1 MMRLSGGGHSC
12 FRDSDEARLR
22 FKRKFWEKAVEIDDL
37 CGKDGAW
44 WGIKGRMQDNFNHS
58 NKVTSHKEHFQNS
71 RLVKYMLDMYWEL
84 RPVTS
89 SSLTHLTRYDPAHP

>member
-22 FKRKFWEKAVEIDDL
+22 FKRKFWEKVVEIDDL

-44 WGIKGRMQDNFNHS
+44 WGIKGYMRDNFNHS

-71 RLVKYMLDMYWEL
+71 RPVKCVGSVLGASYCYRFILNT
-84 RPVTS
+84 PNKV
-89 SSLTHLTRYDPAHP
+89 